1 VALTEPQ
8 AGSSLSDLVTS
19 AAPNADGTYS
29 IRGKKIFISGGNHEL
44 AKRTRTSIAA
54 SCMRQAACVPVVLPL
69 GTAARRADA
78 CHVAHAGRH
87 DAQHERRN
95 DSRHAGINRLATRYV
110 KRLRHL
116 GATEVFAKIAGMAAN
131 AAFRPVFPA

>member
-44 AKRTRTSIAA
+44 AKRTRTSIPA
-54 SCMRQAACVPVVLPL
+54 SGKRQAACGKLHACQWFFRWEL
-69 GTAARRADA
+69 RR
-78 CHVAHAGRH
+78 VAPM
-87 DAQHERRN
+87 
-95 DSRHAGINRLATRYV
+95 LATSRT
-110 KRLRHL
+110 LDDTTL
-116 GATEVFAKIAGMAAN
+116 SMSAAMIPGTR
-131 AAFRPVFPA
+131 A